1 MCLPWRTPNIAPA
14 PTLLALLAEGL
25 AVREGMAMIS
35 EFEKADHGCANI
47 HRLVCRK
54 PNALQAPPPHSA
66 RAQQETSARRTP
78 RDHCRFPQVPADSY
92 RVFGMVKFKEPINTL
107 APWVFEFHSSL
118 VPKMTP
124 KPQNS
129 NSHTDFGKDPLDIEA
144 KLQTDHVEAAT
155 GDVISLD
162 PKDPS
167 VLAHI
172 QDELAWAQTLS
183 PAEFA
188 EVERKLV
195 RKVSLSYFVSGLF

>member
-1 MCLPWRTPNIAPA
+1 
-14 PTLLALLAEGL
+14 
-25 AVREGMAMIS
+25 
-35 EFEKADHGCANI
+35 
-47 HRLVCRK
+47 
-54 PNALQAPPPHSA
+54 
-66 RAQQETSARRTP
+66 
-78 RDHCRFPQVPADSY
+78 
-92 RVFGMVKFKEPINTL
+92 MVEFKEPINTH
-107 APWVFEFHSSL
+107 APWVFKFHSSL
-118 VPKMTP
+118 SPKMTP

-129 NSHTDFGKDPLDIEA
+129 NSHTEFGKDPLDIEA

-162 PKDPS
+162 PKDPG

-195 RKVSLSYFVSGLF
+195 RKVSLSYFVSRLL